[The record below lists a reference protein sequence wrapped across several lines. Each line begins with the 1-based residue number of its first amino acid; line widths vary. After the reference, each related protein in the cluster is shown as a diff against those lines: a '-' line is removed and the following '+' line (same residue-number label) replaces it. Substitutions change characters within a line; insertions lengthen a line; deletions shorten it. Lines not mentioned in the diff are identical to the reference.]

1 VGELAGHH
9 PVTQGRVDAWLRA
22 APRVGNHIFVKLHGH
37 GAPEKNAM
45 PLLEKD
51 LSAAL
56 TLTRAACERRGWR
69 LAHATAWQ
77 AYQAIAALV
86 RGDDPLRQFGQVA

>member
-1 VGELAGHH
+1 MTA
-9 PVTQGRVDAWLRA
+9 PRVEAWLSA
-22 APRVGNHIFVKLHGH
+22 APRVGNHLFVKLHGH
-37 GAPEKNAM
+37 GAPEKNAA

-51 LSAAL
+51 LAAAL

-77 AYQAIAALV
+77 AYQAFAALV
-86 RGDDPLRQFGQVA
+86 RGVDPVWHLGQKE